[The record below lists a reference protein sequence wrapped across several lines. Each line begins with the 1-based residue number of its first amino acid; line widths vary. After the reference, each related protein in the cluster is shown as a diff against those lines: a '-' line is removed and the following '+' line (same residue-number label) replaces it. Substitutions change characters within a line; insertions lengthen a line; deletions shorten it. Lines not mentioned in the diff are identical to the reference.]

1 MANPTRT
8 EVEITLDGKTRTLR
22 ASFHALCEI
31 EKKTGKGIVALA
43 RSCWAGDVSLFVVT
57 AVIWAGMRATDKRSP
72 SFDGVGQMI
81 ADDGLHRFLE
91 PVLEFLAMGLTGG
104 EAGAGSGA
112 KGGTKTGTASKKKA
126 SAAMKTG

>member
-72 SFDGVGQMI
+72 NFDGVGQMI
-81 ADDGLHRFLE
+81 ADEGLHRFLE

-104 EAGAGSGA
+104 EAAA
-112 KGGTKTGTASKKKA
+112 KSSTKTGAASKKK
-126 SAAMKTG
+126 SKAALQTG